1 MPTLFLPRLF
11 ATTGVVRL
19 SGLRSQTAEGSLEG
33 RVRHAATGQSL
44 GNARVLVP
52 GSPLVAYS
60 DEVGAFRLAHVPVSP
75 VTREV
80 FFYRARCPAN
90 PARPRRRSD
99 ARAGHRSHQRRALR
113 SAVGN
118 REARRLRCLQHVTA
132 DYDWENGNSV
142 ASVSVRGFSRPPRTD
157 GQRHD
162 PGKREAK
169 PKTKMLER
177 RVLGNR
183 AVQWV
188 RPNTVCRKLHPKP
201 QPQRPAP
208 SGSLQTHG

>member
-75 VTREV
+75 VTRAV
-80 FFYRARCPAN
+80 FFTGLDV
-90 PARPRRRSD
+90 RRIPL
-99 ARAGHRSHQRRALR
+99 ALAAGQTLVQAIDLI
-113 SAVGN
+113 
-118 REARRLRCLQHVTA
+118 
-132 DYDWENGNSV
+132 SV
-142 ASVSVRGFSRPPRTD
+142 ARFGQPSETVKRAACVVSST
-157 GQRHD
+157 
-162 PGKREAK
+162 
-169 PKTKMLER
+169 
-177 RVLGNR
+177 
-183 AVQWV
+183 
-188 RPNTVCRKLHPKP
+188 
-201 QPQRPAP
+201 
-208 SGSLQTHG
+208 